1 MVNHGESCFVAPDR
15 TADIHE
21 QLAHAPLDGRSDAAE
36 RELKLSVLDGN
47 LVGGH
52 SGLRCVSRSAGLF
65 REFGSPNAIL
75 EEELVAMRFRLRAG
89 GERLVPPEVCL
100 CLTQGRCGNVGVNDQ
115 NRFAALQ
122 LVPFVEQRLFQFA
135 VHPALNGDGCKRRD
149 VPRTANLDRNIF
161 RDTDAELNRIIGFGC
176 MLCLRAPR
184 TAHDRQHE

>member
-1 MVNHGESCFVAPDR
+1 
-15 TADIHE
+15 
-21 QLAHAPLDGRSDAAE
+21 APLDGRSDAAE

-52 SGLRCVSRSAGLF
+52 SGLRWVSRSAGLF
-65 REFGSPNAIL
+65 RKFGSPNAIL

-122 LVPFVEQRLFQFA
+122 LVPFVEQRLFQF
-135 VHPALNGDGCKRRD
+135 
-149 VPRTANLDRNIF
+149 
-161 RDTDAELNRIIGFGC
+161 
-176 MLCLRAPR
+176 
-184 TAHDRQHE
+184 